1 MLVRAKHVDNL
12 FHHGLIAP
20 VTIFSLSQKATIL
33 KKFPNPFLRAR
44 EFPLTLK
51 SLILFTASSMASL
64 TMALA
69 AAPAPAAATQ
79 PGAAPASTQL
89 RSCLAAFKRDMDDF
103 SNDLNDGVKR
113 RRINEKE
120 KVPLSER
127 FDSLKAREKWAYEN
141 NALDMKECDQLHL
154 RLQNARRSLQMAISS
169 QDPKPEPLNITRD
182 SLKACQDDL
191 TNQSALLKSRIDEA
205 TKNNQLD
212 PKEQSYLATQHAEI
226 VAMLNKA
233 QQDRRGMGAHEC
245 NGIYI
250 KINET
255 NNALIEATINRP
267 TTVRSRSATVP
278 VSGSVFQQPPAS
290 HPTANQTIFLS
301 PMERDCQIS
310 LKGSLTSYRYS
321 IDLGV
326 KAGQINANK
335 LAELNAKYTELLAL
349 EQKVNRDNKV
359 DLNECRFALSQAM
372 VAERRFSSEVAR
384 GTLSVHPALAPVK
397 K

>member
-1 MLVRAKHVDNL
+1 M
-12 FHHGLIAP
+12 
-20 VTIFSLSQKATIL
+20 
-33 KKFPNPFLRAR
+33 KKFPNPCLRAL

-69 AAPAPAAATQ
+69 AVPAPAAATQ
-79 PGAAPASTQL
+79 PGAAPASPQL

-120 KVPLSER
+120 KGPLSER

-141 NALDMKECDQLHL
+141 NTLDMRECDQLHL
-154 RLQNARRSLQMAISS
+154 KLQNARRSLQMAISS
-169 QDPKPEPLNITRD
+169 QDPKPEPLNITRE
-182 SLKACQDDL
+182 SLKACQEDL
-191 TNQSALLKSRIDEA
+191 FNQSALLKSRIDVEA
-205 TKNNQLD
+205 KNNQLD
-212 PKEQSYLATQHAEI
+212 PKEQSYLADQHTEI

-245 NGIYI
+245 NGIHK
-250 KINET
+250 KIQET
-255 NNALIEATINRP
+255 NNALIEAIRSRP
-267 TTVRSRSATVP
+267 AVVRSRLSTVP
-278 VSGSVFQQPPAS
+278 VSGSVLQHPPVTP
-290 HPTANQTIFLS
+290 PTANQTIYLS
-301 PMERDCQIS
+301 PMERDCQIT
-310 LKGSLTSYRYS
+310 LKGSLTSYRNS
-321 IDLGV
+321 IDLGM

-349 EQKVNRDNKV
+349 EQKANRDNKV

-372 VAERRFSSEVAR
+372 VAERQFKSEVAR